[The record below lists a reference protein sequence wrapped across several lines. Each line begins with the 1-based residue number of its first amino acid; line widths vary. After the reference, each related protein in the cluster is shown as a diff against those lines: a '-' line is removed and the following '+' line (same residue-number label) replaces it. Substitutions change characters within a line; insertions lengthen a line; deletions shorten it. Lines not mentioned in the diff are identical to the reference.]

1 MKERWK
7 TGQCNEILLFR
18 NGIKTALK
26 QSHLKL
32 TGPVWVLGERIYSL
46 FWYVI
51 KPLKVIQ
58 AKSSEVIL
66 ISYFIQQ
73 LKTSRLIENQQIGF
87 SLNSLP
93 PDLERPQYPKPPISS
108 SFLAVRT
115 ERPTLLPSL
124 LYLHC
129 PSPHHLFLNMYL
141 RPIKMFWMS
150 QVQVI

>member
-1 MKERWK
+1 M
-7 TGQCNEILLFR
+7 
-18 NGIKTALK
+18 
-26 QSHLKL
+26 
-32 TGPVWVLGERIYSL
+32 LGEKIYSL

-51 KPLKVIQ
+51 KPLKFIQ

-73 LKTSRLIENQQIGF
+73 LKTSRLIKNQQIGF

-93 PDLERPQYPKPPISS
+93 PAIERSQYPKPPISS

-124 LYLHC
+124 I
-129 PSPHHLFLNMYL
+129 PSLSIPPPPFLKYVSLPHQNVLNVTSSSHLKQNRTYIHFLGQIPFTSL
-141 RPIKMFWMS
+141 ILLTSRHP
-150 QVQVI
+150 